1 MKTIS
6 MLEFR
11 RNSDRVIQS
20 ALVGERMLLT
30 YRGKPM
36 FRLEPCVQSEP
47 GCEDPFYRLADHAD
61 ANAKPLSNRE
71 IDRVVYEG

>member
-47 GCEDPFYRLADHAD
+47 GGEDRFYSLADCAD
-61 ANAKPLSNRE
+61 RDAKPLSNRE
-71 IDRVVYEG
+71 IDKVIYEG